1 MNRILLTFAV
11 LAASSAAM
19 AQDTTT
25 IQRTETPFGDRTT
38 VTRERDDG
46 TVTRRSTETTGS
58 ITGCETRST
67 TRTNEDGDSTSKT
80 TTRC

>member
-1 MNRILLTFAV
+1 MRRFALTLAAMV
-11 LAASSAAM
+11 LAGSAM

-25 IQRTETPFGDRTT
+25 IKRTETPFGEKTT
-38 VTRERDDG
+38 VTRETEDG

-58 ITGCETRST
+58 LTGCETRST
-67 TRTNEDGDSTSKT
+67 TRTNEDGDTTSKS